1 MVDLVDRPRA
11 MAVSLFQVALY
22 LRDISRPFPPAGA
35 TTEAPG
41 GRMEAPSAAPAQIQE
56 VPTKSVAY
64 TTKIHLSAAVSFV
77 DFGGRSSP
85 IKKRPPP

>member
-1 MVDLVDRPRA
+1 
-11 MAVSLFQVALY
+11 
-22 LRDISRPFPPAGA
+22 A

-41 GRMEAPSAAPAQIQE
+41 GRMDAPVAAQPQE

-77 DFGGRSSP
+77 DFGGRSDGRSAHTILEHLKP
-85 IKKRPPP
+85 GKVMIVTEEATESLQACS